1 MGDEDRQL
9 KYINVGMEFTNKVT
23 KKILENLDED
33 EQSEQLEIMK
43 TVMKDYIKMEHEYN
57 VSKKVLSKL
66 KKGLEVEN
74 ADMDRDI
81 DADYR
86 SELVKEMENDKLTE
100 ERLISDQ
107 RFKQLENIILGSG
120 GHNTTDDDLIMTE
133 STQTFIDPWTR
144 KPITDDPVTNR
155 KCGHTYER
163 ATVMKFLEKYSK
175 VKKKLKCPIVGC
187 TNDNIT
193 KSDLYTDQKIK
204 RMIQA
209 QNS

>member
-100 ERLISDQ
+100 ERLNSDQ
-107 RFKQLENIILGSG
+107 RLKQLENIILGSG

-209 QNS
+209 QNR

>member
-209 QNS
+209 QNR